1 MLSFDG
7 VELLVSISRP
17 GTVFHRSSFRD
28 VLNAYCLLCQVNV
41 GSGLLLVTRQDIVA
55 SLPSSMDTSDPLFS
69 IVGETVRK

>member
-7 VELLVSISRP
+7 VELLVSINGP

-28 VLNAYCLLCQVNV
+28 DLTAYSQLNV

-55 SLPSSMDTSDPLFS
+55 SSPSSMDTSDPLFS

>member
-1 MLSFDG
+1 MLSLDG

-17 GTVFHRSSFRD
+17 GTVFHRCSFRD
-28 VLNAYCLLCQVNV
+28 VMTAYCQLNV

-69 IVGETVRK
+69 ILGETVRK

>member
-7 VELLVSISRP
+7 VELLVSINRP
-17 GTVFHRSSFRD
+17 GTVFHRSSFGD
-28 VLNAYCLLCQVNV
+28 ALTAYCQLNV

-69 IVGETVRK
+69 ILGETVRK

>member
-7 VELLVSISRP
+7 VELLVSINGP
-17 GTVFHRSSFRD
+17 GTVFHRFSFRD
-28 VLNAYCLLCQVNV
+28 DLTAYSQLNV

-55 SLPSSMDTSDPLFS
+55 SSPSSMDTSDPLFS